1 MHLSDWLTKALLVDL
16 LDGEVNVLHFALEL
30 RFDFLV
36 VLGFIFKLSYSVL
49 DGFHLLKT
57 DSHLLLELLMG
68 QG

>member
-1 MHLSDWLTKALLVDL
+1 
-16 LDGEVNVLHFALEL
+16 LHFALEL